1 MDDDIAKDLK
11 GESDPAANK
20 GGKLEYAAILKEY
33 FRLKNE
39 TRQLH
44 SRIEEGYSRAALM
57 ESALKA
63 DGLPLALM
71 SKERKL
77 LMASR
82 SLDSALG
89 GEKGIENALLR
100 LRSQI
105 NEAELVGRPVTFH
118 IPPGTGAGEPRLT
131 GVITP
136 LGSGVSHGGF
146 MARFS
151 GIGEESPSEK
161 SGAVDK
167 PMETRMMET
176 IHLMQAAFISDAPA
190 GQLFK
195 SLLDKLLGLTQS
207 EFGFVGRVL
216 YTPGG
221 TPYMKTHAIS
231 DISWNET
238 TRGLFRKISTE
249 GMEFRNLNTLFG
261 YTLKT
266 GEAVISNDPESD
278 KRAGGL
284 PEGHPKLANYLGVP
298 FTLGGKIVGMA
309 GLANRPGGYDEELV
323 AHLRPLLATC
333 ASLLDGYESKEQ
345 RRRAEERLVQARMT
359 AEKAT
364 RDKDKYISL
373 IAHDLKSPFTSIIA
387 FLKLLGKGK
396 VSLLEPDNRP
406 LFDSIIESSERA
418 TKMINEVL
426 SLSRLGI
433 GAVKL
438 ATSFQDASTTADSA
452 ISLLGSIAQVK
463 KVGIVNNIPPGTR
476 VYADSILFGEV
487 LSNILSNAIKF
498 THRGGEV
505 VFFIPQGQP
514 TTVAIRDNGV
524 GIDDDTLPNI
534 FRHDVKTSQ
543 EGTDGER
550 GTGLALPLCR
560 EIMRAHGGD
569 LSVESTK
576 GKGSVFYARLPEK
589 RPIILVVDD
598 ERLARREIRRL
609 LEPLGAEIVEAK
621 SATEAISLAIS
632 RAPDLIC
639 LDLNMPDVDGFEALD
654 TLKRAP
660 ETKSSPVIIIT
671 SDPRMESRE
680 RAIRKGS
687 DDFITKESL
696 TKELLPRVRKF
707 IR

>member
-1 MDDDIAKDLK
+1 MRKDKGQDGK
-11 GESDPAANK
+11 GELAHDEA
-20 GGKLEYAAILKEY
+20 GKLEYATILKEY

-39 TRQLH
+39 TRQLQKQ
-44 SRIEEGYSRAALM
+44 IEEGRSRMRVM
-57 ESALKA
+57 ESALA
-63 DGLPLALM
+63 VDGPLLALL
-71 SKERKL
+71 SKGRKL

-82 SLDSALG
+82 ALESALG
-89 GEKGIENALLR
+89 GENEVENALRR
-100 LRSQI
+100 LVSQI
-105 NEAELVGRPVTFH
+105 NEAELVRRPVTFD
-118 IPPGTGAGEPRLT
+118 IRPETGTGEPRLV
-131 GVITP
+131 GYITS
-136 LGSGVSHGGF
+136 LENGVSHGDF
-146 MARFS
+146 IVRFS
-151 GIGEESPSEK
+151 TIGEMAPTEKPRAESM
-161 SGAVDK
+161 
-167 PMETRMMET
+167 PMEKKLVET
-176 IHLMQAAFISDAPA
+176 IQLMQAAFISDASA

-195 SLLDKLLGLTQS
+195 SLLDKLLLLTES

-221 TPYMKTHAIS
+221 IPYMKTHAIS

-238 TRGLFRKISTE
+238 TRELFRKISTE

-261 YTLKT
+261 HTLRT
-266 GEAVISNDPESD
+266 GEVVISNDPGSD

-284 PEGHPKLANYLGVP
+284 PEGHPRLINYMGVP
-298 FTLGGKIVGMA
+298 FTLGGRIVGMA
-309 GLANRPGGYDEELV
+309 GLANRSGGYDEELV

-333 ASLLDGYESKEQ
+333 ASLLHGYENKEQ
-345 RRRAEERLVQARMT
+345 KRTAEESLVQARLT

-396 VSLLEPDNRP
+396 VSLLDPDNRP

-418 TKMINEVL
+418 TIMINEVL

-438 ATSFQDASTTADSA
+438 SAQFQDARAVADSA
-452 ISLLGSIAQVK
+452 IALLGSVVQVK
-463 KVGIVNNIPPGTR
+463 KIGIVNNIPPGTR
-476 VYADSILFGEV
+476 IYADSVLFGEV

-514 TTVAIRDNGV
+514 TTVGIRDNGV
-524 GIDDDTLPNI
+524 GIDDETLPNL
-534 FRHDVKTSQ
+534 FRYDVKTSR

-589 RPIILVVDD
+589 RPRILVVDD
-598 ERLARREIRRL
+598 EGVARKEIRRL
-609 LEPLGAEIVEAK
+609 LEPLGSEIVEAK
-621 SATEAISLAIS
+621 SAREAMSLAIFQP
-632 RAPDLIC
+632 PDLIC
-639 LDLNMPDVDGFEALD
+639 LDLNMPGVDGFEALE
-654 TLKRAP
+654 TLKLAP
-660 ETKSSPVIIIT
+660 ETKPSPIMVVT
-671 SDPRMESRE
+671 SDLRMESR
-680 RAIRKGS
+680 
-687 DDFITKESL
+687 
-696 TKELLPRVRKF
+696 
-707 IR
+707 